1 MSPHSGNIT
10 KVAIELGIDEA
21 EIAIRKLFLE
31 FTEQDAVLLQQLQVF
46 AQASGE
52 EFSDNFYRHILNF
65 TELKGLSPDNEALD
79 RLKKSQS
86 RYFTELIDG
95 NYNFDYVKNRLQVGL
110 THQFVGLKPK
120 WYLGAYRKYLSYFLH
135 LIWKVYPDDRQ
146 TFFDTFQ
153 ALMKIVTFD
162 MALAIETYIYADNQ
176 TIACLEQRNR
186 NLVEGIDA
194 IVLEAD
200 ILSWRFTFISPQAI
214 RILGYPSEH
223 WTTRTA
229 FFQKEVVPED
239 RVFAMEYTMQETL
252 AGRDHELEYRVIGFD
267 GRTIWLHE
275 RVNIVADDNGEA
287 MGIRSV
293 LVDITRL
300 KETEGQLAYL
310 ATHDELTEL
319 PNRTT
324 LHDRINQAIAQADR
338 NQTLVGIL
346 FLDLDRF
353 KTINDSLGHHIGDGV
368 LQAISNRLIACIREV
383 DTIAR
388 VGGDE
393 FVIVLVDVAKPNAL
407 AATAQKILQA
417 IAQPLNLG
425 EHELFPSTSIGVSIY
440 PKDGKDVQTLLKN
453 ADAAMY
459 RAKEKGKNRLE
470 FFLPEINEAVQRRLT
485 VEMQLR
491 HALNRNEFI
500 LHYQP
505 QYDVK
510 SLRFVG
516 VEALVRWQHPEIG
529 TISPTEFI
537 PAAEET
543 GIIVSLGEWILETA
557 CRQAVAWQ
565 QTGYANFL
573 RMSVNLSTRQLSE
586 PSFVDMVKAVIN
598 ETGLS
603 PELLELE
610 LTESMLMNKS
620 QEVLDCLFTLR
631 KMGVGLSIDDFGTGY
646 SSLSYL
652 SRYPITSVKIDQS
665 FTKGIPEDKRA
676 TTLTRTIISMGR
688 EMGMRVIAEG
698 VETERQ
704 MKFLDEHRCDE
715 IQGFL
720 LSKPVSADDLI
731 ILLAQSDRE

>member
-10 KVAIELGIDEA
+10 KVAKELGIDEA
-21 EIAIRKLFLE
+21 EIAVRKLFLE
-31 FTEQDAVLLQQLQVF
+31 FSEQDAALLQRLQVF

-52 EFSDNFYRHILNF
+52 EFSDSFYRHILNF
-65 TELKGLSPDNEALD
+65 TELKGLSPDNDALD

-120 WYLGAYRKYLSYFLH
+120 WYLGAYRKYLSCFLH
-135 LIWKVYPDDRQ
+135 LIWKAYPDDRQ

-176 TIACLEQRNR
+176 TIASLEQRIR

-200 ILSWRFTFISPQAI
+200 ILSWGFTFISPQAM
-214 RILGYPSEH
+214 RILGFPSEH

-229 FFQKEVVPED
+229 FFQKAVVPED
-239 RVFAMEYTMQETL
+239 RAFAMEYTMQETG

-275 RVNIVADDNGEA
+275 RVNIVADDNGDA

-324 LHDRINQAIAQADR
+324 LYDRIHQAIAQADR
-338 NQTLVGIL
+338 SQTLVGIL

-353 KTINDSLGHHIGDGV
+353 KTINDSLGHHIGDEV
-368 LQAISNRLIACIREV
+368 LQAISNRLIVCIREV

-393 FVIVLVDVAKPNAL
+393 FVIVLVDIVRPNDL

-565 QTGYANFL
+565 QAGYANL

-731 ILLAQSDRE
+731 ILLARSDRE

>member
-1 MSPHSGNIT
+1 
-10 KVAIELGIDEA
+10 
-21 EIAIRKLFLE
+21 
-31 FTEQDAVLLQQLQVF
+31 
-46 AQASGE
+46 
-52 EFSDNFYRHILNF
+52 
-65 TELKGLSPDNEALD
+65 
-79 RLKKSQS
+79 
-86 RYFTELIDG
+86 
-95 NYNFDYVKNRLQVGL
+95 
-110 THQFVGLKPK
+110 
-120 WYLGAYRKYLSYFLH
+120 
-135 LIWKVYPDDRQ
+135 
-146 TFFDTFQ
+146 
-153 ALMKIVTFD
+153 
-162 MALAIETYIYADNQ
+162 
-176 TIACLEQRNR
+176 
-186 NLVEGIDA
+186 
-194 IVLEAD
+194 
-200 ILSWRFTFISPQAI
+200 
-214 RILGYPSEH
+214 
-223 WTTRTA
+223 
-229 FFQKEVVPED
+229 
-239 RVFAMEYTMQETL
+239 
-252 AGRDHELEYRVIGFD
+252 
-267 GRTIWLHE
+267 
-275 RVNIVADDNGEA
+275 
-287 MGIRSV
+287 
-293 LVDITRL
+293 
-300 KETEGQLAYL
+300 
-310 ATHDELTEL
+310 
-319 PNRTT
+319 
-324 LHDRINQAIAQADR
+324 
-338 NQTLVGIL
+338 
-346 FLDLDRF
+346 
-353 KTINDSLGHHIGDGV
+353 
-368 LQAISNRLIACIREV
+368 
-383 DTIAR
+383 
-388 VGGDE
+388 
-393 FVIVLVDVAKPNAL
+393 
-407 AATAQKILQA
+407 
-417 IAQPLNLG
+417 
-425 EHELFPSTSIGVSIY
+425 
-440 PKDGKDVQTLLKN
+440 
-453 ADAAMY
+453 MY